1 MTMRCDGIEDKMSA
15 WRLIAIFLVA
25 FGLAGSAKAGLGQAA
40 EVAAPLVATPIAPP
54 NPVTGSDGKIHLAYE
69 FVLMNMAPSAVSL
82 EKVETLDA
90 ESGAVIGTLEGE
102 GLETMVRLNGG
113 AKGTSIAAGGSGF
126 VFMDVTLAKEATLPK
141 ALRHRFTIS
150 VAKAPGEPAS
160 GDRDPAPAPPEQV
173 TFVTDPLSVGPAA
186 VVVAPPLKGSRW
198 VAGGGCCTPY
208 SYHRGATLPLN
219 GAVRVA
225 ERFAIDF
232 VQLNDENRLNSG
244 PIDQLSSYAYFGDE
258 IHAVADGTVVE
269 TENGL
274 PEQVPG
280 KLPADATIEMAAGNH
295 VVVDIGDGRFAFYA
309 HMQPGSVRVKA
320 GDKVQTGQV
329 LGLLG
334 NSGNTDSP
342 HLHFHVMDGPSPLVS
357 NGLPFAFD
365 SFTGQ
370 GRITDEQ
377 PLFTGGAVT
386 IDKDALSGP
395 HANEFPLLDQVV
407 SFP

>member
-1 MTMRCDGIEDKMSA
+1 M
-15 WRLIAIFLVA
+15 
-25 FGLAGSAKAGLGQAA
+25 AA
-40 EVAAPLVATPIAPP
+40 
-54 NPVTGSDGKIHLAYE
+54 
-69 FVLMNMAPSAVSL
+69 
-82 EKVETLDA
+82 
-90 ESGAVIGTLEGE
+90 
-102 GLETMVRLNGG
+102 R
-113 AKGTSIAAGGSGF
+113 GTSVAAGGSGF

-160 GDRDPAPAPPEQV
+160 GDHDPAPAPPEQL

-186 VVVAPPLKGSRW
+186 IVVAPPLKVR
-198 VAGGGCCTPY
+198 AGWRAADATPY

-244 PIDQLSSYAYFGDE
+244 PIDQLSSYAYFGTRSMPWPMGRWWKPRT
-258 IHAVADGTVVE
+258 ACPSRFRASFR
-269 TENGL
+269 
-274 PEQVPG
+274 
-280 KLPADATIEMAAGNH
+280 DATIEMAAGNH

-309 HMQPGSVRVKA
+309 HMQPGSVRVKV
-320 GDKVQTGQV
+320 GDKVKTGQV

-334 NSGNTDSP
+334 IAARPICRICISMSWT
-342 HLHFHVMDGPSPLVS
+342 GPSPLVS
-357 NGLPFAFD
+357 NGLP
-365 SFTGQ
+365 SPSICSP
-370 GRITDEQ
+370 GRGASPTSNL
-377 PLFTGGAVT
+377 LFTGGVVT

-395 HANEFPLLDQVV
+395 HANELPLLDQVL